1 MNDSV
6 SSPHDSSS
14 DNAPQSPRNGSRIRL
29 SFHFKVSLLIL
40 AIVGPVAYWRVR
52 HHQAVERTVW
62 MTPSGPTD
70 LAKTRGW
77 TKIPDP
83 PFNLDKTLV
92 PVKEISN
99 GGPPKDGIPALNS
112 PDFVTARKAGF
123 LKPEDR
129 VIGITNGQEARAYPL
144 RILNYHEIVNDRLG
158 DIPVAVT
165 FCPLC
170 DSAAV
175 FDRRVP
181 FGEREFGVS
190 GFLYNSNVLMY
201 DRGGDPESL
210 WSQVM
215 STGISGPGHN
225 QSLKPLP
232 LELTT
237 WADWRERYPD
247 TLVLSIQTGH
257 SSPYNSIPYKSYLE
271 SPNLMFAVNRTD
283 DRLPIKSRVLGVW
296 TETAAKAYPLAGFA
310 AKAGTRKTL
319 RFDDEVGGIPLTI
332 EYRSGPHSLR
342 IVSAGEGIHWL
353 YSFWFAWYA
362 FHPETEIHQVK

>member
-6 SSPHDSSS
+6 SSPDNSSAE
-14 DNAPQSPRNGSRIRL
+14 NTAQSPRSGLRIRP

-40 AIVGPVAYWRVR
+40 AIVGSVAVWRVW
-52 HHQAVERTVW
+52 HDKSIHRTAW
-62 MTPSGPTD
+62 MTPSGPSD
-70 LAKTRGW
+70 LARSRGW
-77 TKIPDP
+77 TNRPEP

-92 PVKEISN
+92 PVKEIDN

-112 PDFVTARKAGF
+112 PDFVTAQKANY
-123 LKPEDR
+123 LKPGDR

-144 RILNYHEIVNDRLG
+144 KILNYHEIVNDRLG
-158 DIPVAVT
+158 DTPVAVT

-215 STGISGPGHN
+215 STGISGPGHS

-237 WADWRERYPD
+237 WADWRERNPQ
-247 TLVLSIQTGH
+247 TLVLSIRTGH
-257 SSPYNSIPYKSYLE
+257 SSPYHTTPYKSYLE
-271 SPNLMFAVNRTD
+271 SSNLMFAVNRTD
-283 DRLPIKSRVLGVW
+283 DRLPSKSPVLGVW
-296 TETAAKAYPLAGFA
+296 TASAAKAYPLAAFA
-310 AKAGTRKTL
+310 AKAGSQQTMQ
-319 RFDDEVGGIPLTI
+319 FEDEVGGIPLTI
-332 EYRSGPHSLR
+332 EYRSGPNSLR
-342 IVSAGEGIHWL
+342 VLSAGEGVHWL

-362 FHPETEIHQVK
+362 FHPETEIHQLP

>member
-1 MNDSV
+1 MNDPVSLPHG
-6 SSPHDSSS
+6 SSPE
-14 DNAPQSPRNGSRIRL
+14 NTSPVPRSGWRFRPST
-29 SFHFKVSLLIL
+29 HFKISLLIL
-40 AIVGPVAYWRVR
+40 AIVTPVAVWRVW
-52 HHQAVERTVW
+52 HDKSVGRTAW
-62 MTPSGPTD
+62 MTPIGPSE
-70 LAKTRGW
+70 LAQSRGW

-92 PVKEISN
+92 PVKEIYN

-112 PDFVTARKAGF
+112 PDFVTAQKARF

-129 VIGITNGQEARAYPL
+129 VIGIANGQESRAYPL
-144 RILNYHEIVNDRLG
+144 KILNYHEIVNDRLG
-158 DIPVAVT
+158 DMPVAVT

-210 WSQVM
+210 WSQLM
-215 STGISGPGHN
+215 STGITGPGYK

-237 WADWRERYPD
+237 WADWRERNPD
-247 TLVLSIQTGH
+247 TLVLSIRTGH
-257 SSPYNSIPYKSYLE
+257 SSPYNTTPYKSYLE
-271 SPNLMFAVNRTD
+271 SPNLMFPVNRTD
-283 DRLPIKSRVLGVW
+283 DRLPQKSRVLGVW
-296 TETAAKAYPLAGFA
+296 TATAAKAYPLDGFA
-310 AKAGTRKTL
+310 AKAGSQKTL

-332 EYRSGPHSLR
+332 EYRSGPNSLR
-342 IVSAGEGIHWL
+342 VISAGEGIHWA

-362 FHPETEIHQVK
+362 FHPETEIHSLE